1 MCKKPASDSAAEE
14 TDAAPVQPLDPRHH
28 GRLSWAFLGPGW
40 ALSRSWSPVFFPNDE
55 SEIMND
61 EMTNVSD
68 FIFPYSSFI
77 VEVMRGQVNDF
88 ANSVNGKSPKSA

>member
-1 MCKKPASDSAAEE
+1 LCEKKLPKSPRRNFGSLKAKKPASDSTAEE

-61 EMTNVSD
+61 EMTDVSD
-68 FIFPYSSFI
+68 FIFSLF
-77 VEVMRGQVNDF
+77 MLHR
-88 ANSVNGKSPKSA
+88 